1 MRLGSG
7 RTRSTALF
15 ALVVLIAAIVLT
27 RPSVMGA
34 QTARLIGSYA
44 LVGFPLFSALAS
56 WWCAAEMA
64 SMQMKVQWILLG
76 AAALFFGCGQ
86 FLEEFL
92 GVTNAGGV
100 SVAEVLYLTAI
111 VSFGL
116 GVWMALRAFV
126 GFLDVR
132 KPIRTSVIFAAITS
146 VLVAV
151 GLAGLFARIQADLSD
166 KILLAVYP
174 LGILW
179 LMAVPALALALTVS
193 QMGGGSLARPW
204 WWVFSGVVL
213 ITFGNIM
220 LIVVNA
226 LGWTMTNAGPMEYG
240 WWIGL
245 SCIAI
250 GAVMQIDVQKPVKR
264 TAGQVS

>member
-1 MRLGSG
+1 MQFAGG
-7 RTRSTALF
+7 RTRSTALV
-15 ALVVLIAAIVLT
+15 ALVALMTAIVLT

-34 QTARLIGSYA
+34 DTARLIGSYA

-56 WWCAAEMA
+56 WWCATEMA

-76 AAALFFGCGQ
+76 LAALLFGFGQ
-86 FLEEFL
+86 LLEEFF
-92 GVTNAGGV
+92 GVTNTGGV
-100 SVAEVLYLTAI
+100 SFAEALYLTAI

-116 GVWMALRAFV
+116 GVWMALRSFV

-132 KPIRTSVIFAAITS
+132 NPIKTSVIFAGIVTVLAAI
-146 VLVAV
+146 
-151 GLAGLFARIQADLSD
+151 GLASLFARIPGDLGD

-220 LIVVNA
+220 LILVNA

-245 SCIAI
+245 SCIAV
-250 GAVMQIDVQKPVKR
+250 GAAMQIDVQKPAKR
-264 TAGQVS
+264 VAGQVG